1 MTQFSKIQALVVAG
15 LMIAIGVLMPW
26 LLGHSVGLPGTVLLP
41 MHIPVLLGGLL
52 VGPKYGLMIGVIT
65 PILSNLITGMPPTF
79 PMLPIMIGELGV
91 YGFVSGFIFAKTSK
105 IQNGFVRVYASML
118 PAMILGRAM
127 YGIIFGVL
135 VLSSSYTSESIRAL
149 TVPLALVTGLPGIA
163 IQLVAIPIITF
174 SILNLK
180 SRHN

>member
-26 LLGHSVGLPGTVLLP
+26 LLGHAVGLPGTVLLP

-52 VGPKYGLMIGVIT
+52 VGPKYGLLIGIIT

-91 YGFVSGFIFAKTSK
+91 YGFVSGLIFSKASK

-127 YGIIFGVL
+127 YGAIFGIMFL
-135 VLSSSYTSESIRAL
+135 TSGTGMAL
-149 TVPLALVTGLPGIA
+149 TVPAALVMGLPGIA

-174 SILNLK
+174 SILSLK
-180 SRHN
+180 SQHN